1 MFPQSAQI
9 LLLRFLETA
18 GTQQSGEA
26 NTDIHSGFH
35 MILCNIRPSTENMFK
50 SMENVTS
57 EKDYKTE
64 QDEPKKVDLNTPC

>member
-1 MFPQSAQI
+1 
-9 LLLRFLETA
+9 
-18 GTQQSGEA
+18 
-26 NTDIHSGFH
+26 